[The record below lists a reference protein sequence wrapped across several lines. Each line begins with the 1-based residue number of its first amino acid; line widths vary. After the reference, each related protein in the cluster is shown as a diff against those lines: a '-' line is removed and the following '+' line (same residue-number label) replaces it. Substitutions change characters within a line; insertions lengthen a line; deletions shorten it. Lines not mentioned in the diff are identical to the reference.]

1 MQTVIGALDAGR
13 TAHAVSH
20 LVAAGFLR
28 EDVHIQRAGD
38 LFGAPEAANSAE
50 AVPVASSHA
59 ADQHQ
64 GLLSSIGHFVTSL
77 FGLDAPATVAYT
89 YTDALQRGGSV
100 LLVDVADAVQ
110 CERAIGILRSVGA
123 MAVRTFERAPD
134 QPLRDAIVQPAA
146 GLTGPG

>member
-1 MQTVIGALDAGR
+1 MQTVISALDAGR
-13 TAHAVSH
+13 TAHAVSR
-20 LVAAGFLR
+20 LVAAGFPR

-38 LFGAPEAANSAE
+38 LFDAPEPADSAE
-50 AVPVASSHA
+50 EARAASKHA
-59 ADQHQ
+59 ADEHQ

-123 MAVRTFERAPD
+123 MAVRAFESASD
-134 QPLRDAIVQPAA
+134 QPLRDAIARPAA
-146 GLTGPG
+146 GLTGQG